1 MKTLEINFEGWPA
14 CPSNWYL
21 KKNTQ
26 MGWKKMTFTGMIPS
40 IR

>member
-21 KKNTQ
+21 KNTQ